1 MPEQIRAQRSLVT
14 VVHAACRAAGLP
26 EEIVQSS
33 GDGVLIMP
41 PSDIDETAVIPDL
54 VRGLTTALRQENRL
68 LSEAAR
74 IRLRLALTNG
84 VIAAGPT
91 GFSGPAI
98 IECFR
103 LLDSPVVKA
112 VLVDFPAAELAMVV
126 SDHLY
131 QDVIRH
137 GFRDLDADDFW
148 KVRST
153 IQDRGFSAT
162 AWVWVSNRTGGEPAP
177 STDQAEGGGEVAEA
191 RSLADQGRFRDAV
204 RTLDGVT
211 PSGVTERMA
220 LLDVRA
226 DCLIA
231 LGDLED
237 AIRDLEELLRI
248 GPGAPPSALFRLG
261 RSQLGL
267 GDTQA
272 ARQTFKKLID
282 HTPREP
288 RAYLELGRLE
298 RLAGRNAAA
307 KDYLATGAELLDDGG
322 LLATLTRELLELPL
336 PGTASP

>member
-84 VIAAGPT
+84 VVAPGPT

-103 LLDSPVVKA
+103 LLDSPVIKTA
-112 VLVDFPAAELAMVV
+112 LVDFPAAELAVIV

-137 GFRDLDADDFW
+137 GFRDLDAEDFW
-148 KVRST
+148 RVQSI

-162 AWVWVSNRTGGEPAP
+162 AWVWVSNRAGGGATP
-177 STDQAEGGGEVAEA
+177 SADSAKPGGEVAEA
-191 RSLADQGRFRDAV
+191 RALADQGRFREAVRALDAV
-204 RTLDGVT
+204 A

-226 DCLIA
+226 DCMIA
-231 LGDLED
+231 IGDLEE

-248 GPGAPPSALFRLG
+248 GTSPSSSALLRLG
-261 RSQLGL
+261 RAQLSL
-267 GDTQA
+267 GDAQA
-272 ARQTFKKLID
+272 ARLTFKKLI
-282 HTPREP
+282 PREP
-288 RAYLELGRLE
+288 QAYVELGRLE
-298 RLAGRNAAA
+298 RLAGRTAAA
-307 KDYLATGAELLDDGG
+307 KDYLAAGAELLDDGG
-322 LLATLTRELLELPL
+322 PLAALTRELLELAL
-336 PGTASP
+336 PDATSS